1 MLINK
6 VDQTH
11 CRYYDDQKRMRATG
25 YDFEVLQ
32 SAASHLPNLRG
43 VRITCNYGE
52 HLNKFV
58 HPPPAWGDAFCNMA
72 EVMASPNDF
81 INGRHRNF
89 TREITACLAAFK
101 LASRPLSWL
110 DCANFEIDALRY
122 DENEASD
129 GDESEDESEGDYI
142 GITVRPSR
150 FKNFIRDPTKDL
162 GPPLVCATFKNLT
175 AARLNFPAIG
185 GPESEFLQE
194 KLGTALRGAHGLDT
208 LCIGEDF
215 TDHTYCSLYQ
225 FSFAALLGSS
235 TWPHLHTLS
244 LTSFTIRQDDLSR
257 FFERHPS
264 LHAFKLYN
272 AYADDSDWATILQVP
287 SLAARWRQLHSL
299 TLSGSW
305 GGRNWNKLF
314 SFDLRGRFHFVDS
327 DGDSMEFEDMLDLQ
341 DMFGKWAWRATG
353 ERNLRQLLERYY
365 RCEAGEAPFPLR
377 TVQEV
382 LTQVA
387 GEREKEVSLAA
398 LFAPAEELLFLP
410 AEAAKLLVATEKLVG
425 EKYRLRDL
433 YAEYP
438 RDGKKIK
445 E

>member
-1 MLINK
+1 MPLLRSSGAVATVRSDTKNPIYRNHVLTIEYGPGIIADPISRRFWFDNIKEFLRPEDYDEPEDYDGPFFDIK
-6 VDQTH
+6 VEQAYQTH

-32 SAASHLPNLRG
+32 SAVSRLPNLRG

-72 EVMASPNDF
+72 KVMASPNDF
-81 INGRHRNF
+81 ISGRHRNF
-89 TREITACLAAFK
+89 TREITVCLAAFK

-150 FKNFIRDPTKDL
+150 FKNFIRDPTEDL

-175 AARLNFPAIG
+175 AVRLNFPAIG

-215 TDHTYCSLYQ
+215 TDQT
-225 FSFAALLGSS
+225 
-235 TWPHLHTLS
+235 
-244 LTSFTIRQDDLSR
+244 
-257 FFERHPS
+257 
-264 LHAFKLYN
+264 
-272 AYADDSDWATILQVP
+272 
-287 SLAARWRQLHSL
+287 
-299 TLSGSW
+299 
-305 GGRNWNKLF
+305 
-314 SFDLRGRFHFVDS
+314 
-327 DGDSMEFEDMLDLQ
+327 
-341 DMFGKWAWRATG
+341 
-353 ERNLRQLLERYY
+353 
-365 RCEAGEAPFPLR
+365 
-377 TVQEV
+377 
-382 LTQVA
+382 
-387 GEREKEVSLAA
+387 
-398 LFAPAEELLFLP
+398 
-410 AEAAKLLVATEKLVG
+410 
-425 EKYRLRDL
+425 
-433 YAEYP
+433 
-438 RDGKKIK
+438 
-445 E
+445 